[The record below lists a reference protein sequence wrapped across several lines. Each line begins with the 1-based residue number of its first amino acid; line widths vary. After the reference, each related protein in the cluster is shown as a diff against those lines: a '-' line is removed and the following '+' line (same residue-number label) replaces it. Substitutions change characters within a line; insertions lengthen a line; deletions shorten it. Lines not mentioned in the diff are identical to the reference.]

1 MHATRPSLVKRY
13 MVQILVA
20 CRVYNLLSLNHLIPI
35 FLKDNKF
42 CTSADLNFIEITC
55 INWDNKKIKTFGIK
69 IYEVRNILNNH
80 M

>member
-1 MHATRPSLVKRY
+1 

-42 CTSADLNFIEITC
+42 CASADLNFIEITL
-55 INWDNKKIKTFGIK
+55 IGITKKIKTFGIK

-80 M
+80 I

>member
-1 MHATRPSLVKRY
+1 MLPGLHLFKEI

-42 CTSADLNFIEITC
+42 CTSADLNFIEITL
-55 INWDNKKIKTFGIK
+55 IGITKKLKHL
-69 IYEVRNILNNH
+69 V
-80 M
+80 